1 MPVELSDAFE
11 ISARGEIRLVRRPK
25 SGGFLFITAFES
37 GSDHY
42 TEHKIKIKIE
52 NEKVTANNKLRPTF
66 IKNYNFEITEENEKE
81 TIVGQLEAFDKD
93 SPDENLKYS
102 AITENY
108 PFKIFENGTIKTT
121 RRLDFE
127 KEQKFQI
134 DVTVSDGLHIVKTT
148 IFIKVLDANDN
159 KPRFEKSSYEF
170 LIWAD
175 DKKGT
180 ILLKNDQF
188 LISSNNEKLLE
199 TFF

>member
-52 NEKVTANNKLRPTF
+52 SEKVTANNKLRPTF

-81 TIVGQLEAFDKD
+81 TFVGQLEAFDKD
-93 SPDENLKYS
+93 SPDENLEYS

-108 PFKIFENGTIKTT
+108 PFQIFENGTITTT

-159 KPRFEKSSYEF
+159 KPKFEKSSYEF

-180 ILLKNDQF
+180 IL
-188 LISSNNEKLLE
+188 
-199 TFF
+199 